1 VSKNALFGLRI
12 LSLNH
17 FCKVSHAWK
26 MITKF
31 YTVVC
36 FLTRPGLGKAKS
48 MLKHKS
54 IKSVTIKHS
63 QIFGRGKLE
72 SCFNSKFVSSFFPQ
86 TDGL

>member
-1 VSKNALFGLRI
+1 MSKNALSGLRI

-17 FCKVSHAWK
+17 LCKVTYAWK
-26 MITKF
+26 MITIF
-31 YTVVC
+31 YTDVYFV
-36 FLTRPGLGKAKS
+36 TRPGLGRAKS
-48 MLKHKS
+48 MFKHKS
-54 IKSVTIKHS
+54 IKSEIKHS